1 MVFKKVFLFLFIL
14 FFAASA
20 RTEYYQ
26 FIPGFEDIPLMDGLA
41 QIEDGVTSFDSPEGS
56 FTEVNLH
63 AEPRIKAE
71 HVFAYY
77 GAVLPALGWQK
88 STGNCFEREGESLCI
103 FYESGIVRFELKS

>member
-1 MVFKKVFLFLFIL
+1 MVFKKVFLGLFML
-14 FFAASA
+14 FFAAFA
-20 RTEYYQ
+20 HAEYYQ
-26 FIPGFEDIPLMDGLA
+26 FIPGFEDVPLMDGLA
-41 QIEDGVTSFDSPEGS
+41 QIEDGVTGFDSPEGS

-77 GAVLPALGWQK
+77 DAVLPALGWQK
-88 STGNCFEREGESLCI
+88 ISDNCFEREGENLCI